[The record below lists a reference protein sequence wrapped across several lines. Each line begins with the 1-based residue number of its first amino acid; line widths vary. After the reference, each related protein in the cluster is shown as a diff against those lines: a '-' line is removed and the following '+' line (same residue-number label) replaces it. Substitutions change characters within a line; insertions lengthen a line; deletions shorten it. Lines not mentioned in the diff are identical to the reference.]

1 MSKRIERTDD
11 FAFRREHLQAL
22 SDAELKTYFW
32 QLANQTIEP
41 LVALAKH
48 HTSPSIERS
57 VLMRMG
63 FSSIES
69 KQIVDRLLPLQ
80 LLKKGAGGVVY
91 RKHLLTNL
99 PIREA
104 GLALLEEHG
113 VDDVILFYGGSHEAK

>member
-1 MSKRIERTDD
+1 MSKRIERADD
-11 FAFRREHLQAL
+11 FASRREHVQAL
-22 SDAELKTYFW
+22 SDEELKVYFW

-41 LVALAKH
+41 LVALAKQ

-80 LLKKGAGGVVY
+80 LL
-91 RKHLLTNL
+91 RK
-99 PIREA
+99 IGRASCRER
-104 GLALLEEHG
+104 
-113 VDDVILFYGGSHEAK
+113 V